1 MENRSKGSADLS
13 RRNRRRLFLGTA
25 LFASG
30 YLLLSF
36 LFGQMGTLN
45 ALKLK
50 RTHAQIREEIV
61 FLKRENEGLTG
72 KIEALK
78 SDPLYI
84 ENLARTQLGL
94 VKEGELIYEFY
105 DSNTP

>member
-1 MENRSKGSADLS
+1 MKNRSKGAADLS
-13 RRNRRRLFLGTA
+13 RRKRRRLFLGGA

-36 LFGQMGTLN
+36 LFGQMGMLN

-50 RTHAQIREEIV
+50 RTHAQIRQEIV
-61 FLKRENEGLTG
+61 FLKKENEGLTG

-78 SDPLYI
+78 SDPHYI
-84 ENLARTQLGL
+84 ESLARNRLGL